1 MYDGS
6 DWISDFIQRDM
17 FGGSTYWN
25 DPDYSTQKK
34 YIILS
39 LLLILCF
46 NTACRGDCIEQIK
59 TFYTIYLENV
69 LHDNSRNEELS
80 CKSYLTEEF
89 LKKVDRLINATN
101 VDPLIRAQDASLDA
115 IETLKIEPLTWF
127 AIIGTKKTAQR

>member
-1 MYDGS
+1 M
-6 DWISDFIQRDM
+6 
-17 FGGSTYWN
+17 
-25 DPDYSTQKK
+25 
-34 YIILS
+34 
-39 LLLILCF
+39 
-46 NTACRGDCIEQIK
+46 
-59 TFYTIYLENV
+59 
-69 LHDNSRNEELS
+69 HDNSRNEELS